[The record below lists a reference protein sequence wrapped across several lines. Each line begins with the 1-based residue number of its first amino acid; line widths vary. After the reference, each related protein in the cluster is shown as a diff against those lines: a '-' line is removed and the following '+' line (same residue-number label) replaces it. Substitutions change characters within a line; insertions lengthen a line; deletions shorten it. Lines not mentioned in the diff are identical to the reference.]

1 MTIENGFNSVKVTF
15 ELRTRN
21 SRQSDVAKNV
31 AENVAKNVAENL
43 TPRQLK
49 IIALISEN
57 PATTRSAIASVL
69 GVSSKTIEREL
80 SALSHIVRYVG
91 PKRGGYWEILNTGET
106 NGKEAETPLND

>member
-1 MTIENGFNSVKVTF
+1 MTIENGFNSVKITF

-21 SRQSDVAKNV
+21 YSQSDV